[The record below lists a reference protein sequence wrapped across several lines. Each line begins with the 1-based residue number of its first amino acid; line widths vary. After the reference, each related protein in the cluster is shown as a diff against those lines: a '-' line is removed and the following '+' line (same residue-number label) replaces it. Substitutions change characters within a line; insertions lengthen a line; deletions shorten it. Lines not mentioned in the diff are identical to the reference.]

1 MKAGFERRLN
11 VSIRREADITLFPFG
26 DFFQGFEQLDA
37 VRKIFGEKTERIL
50 SELKVE
56 FFSPRWGYMSTSDV
70 DGHLIISSH
79 HLKNSKFEIVYLDII
94 HELCHVRQF
103 MDGRVL
109 FDSRYDYVD
118 SPIEIEAYRVT
129 VNEAISIGMS
139 REEIREYL
147 KVDWINE
154 QQLETL
160 AKNVGL

>member
-1 MKAGFERRLN
+1 MKAGFERRMN
-11 VSIRREADITLFPFG
+11 VSIRREADIVLFPFR
-26 DFFQGFEQLDA
+26 DYFQGFEQLDA
-37 VRKIFGEKTERIL
+37 VRKIFGEDTESIL
-50 SELKVE
+50 SKLKVE
-56 FFSPRWGYMSTSDV
+56 FFSSRWGYMSTSDV

-118 SPIEIEAYRVT
+118 SPIEIEAYRDT
-129 VNEAISIGMS
+129 VNEAFRIGMT

-154 QQLETL
+154 QELETL